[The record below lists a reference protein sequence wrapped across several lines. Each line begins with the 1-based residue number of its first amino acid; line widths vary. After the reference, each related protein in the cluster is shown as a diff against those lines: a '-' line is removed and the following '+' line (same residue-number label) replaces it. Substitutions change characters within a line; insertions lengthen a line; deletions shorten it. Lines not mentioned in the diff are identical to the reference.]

1 MTIDLKWIIFTTI
14 VILLLRKI
22 SVSSKESTGDY
33 GIDIETPIYII
44 LLIAFVLIWGGFFW
58 W

>member
-22 SVSSKESTGDY
+22 SVSSKEPTGDY

-44 LLIAFVLIWGGFFW
+44 LLIAFILIWGGFFW

>member
-14 VILLLRKI
+14 VILLLKKI
-22 SVSSKESTGDY
+22 SVSSKEPTGDY
-33 GIDIETPIYII
+33 GIDIETPFYII
-44 LLIAFVLIWGGFFW
+44 LLIAFILIWGGFFW

>member
-44 LLIAFVLIWGGFFW
+44 LLIAFILIWGGFFW

>member
-33 GIDIETPIYII
+33 GIDIETPFYVI
-44 LLIAFVLIWGGFFW
+44 LLIAFILIWGGFFW